1 MQLTSTMK
9 HHKHSICIYTYL
21 NVFLSTTFIWH
32 HLLLK
37 ASFLCICM
45 CKQCVFLHCM
55 LLDLFKILYCFF
67 IFWICARIHLKRF
80 IFVCAS
86 ICYILDSGLV
96 DAWRPPC
103 GSTHFLS
110 QASFGDRLS
119 TSPPVIQFTHF
130 AHLHLAVIQ
139 LTHFAHS
146 CDIIYTVREHL
157 L

>member
-55 LLDLFKILYCFF
+55 LLGLFKILYCFF
-67 IFWICARIHLKRF
+67 YFLNLCAHSFEKIYIRVCIYLLHSGFWTSWCLKT
-80 IFVCAS
+80 S
-86 ICYILDSGLV
+86 LWQHSL
-96 DAWRPPC
+96 
-103 GSTHFLS
+103 LK
-110 QASFGDRLS
+110 ASFFRG
-119 TSPPVIQFTHF
+119 SP
-130 AHLHLAVIQ
+130 LHLAACDTIYTFCTFT
-139 LTHFAHS
+139 LS
-146 CDIIYTVREHL
+146 CDTTYTFCT
-157 L
+157 